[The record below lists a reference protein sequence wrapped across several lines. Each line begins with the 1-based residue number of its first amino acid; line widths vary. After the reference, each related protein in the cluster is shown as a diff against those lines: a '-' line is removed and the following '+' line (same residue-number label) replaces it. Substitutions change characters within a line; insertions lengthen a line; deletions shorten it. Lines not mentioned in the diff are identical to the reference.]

1 MAEQITHKK
10 GLKRLDKDKRLLLK
24 QYYQLDD
31 ATKQTAEQS
40 TPTSSSETKDAGEA
54 EGGAGDMAVE
64 VPEKLAESTLDQL
77 LQAHNLLLG
86 RETAANNSIKNTI
99 YDNYYDLVKVNQL
112 LREMGESTLET
123 RVGQLADNLR
133 RLRKDR

>member
-31 ATKQTAEQS
+31 AAKQTAEHS
-40 TPTSSSETKDAGEA
+40 TTTTDSEPRDVE
-54 EGGAGDMAVE
+54 EPEVGAGDMAVE
-64 VPEKLAESTLDQL
+64 VPESVADSTLDQL
-77 LQAHNLLLG
+77 LQAHNQLLG

-112 LREMGESTLET
+112 LREMGDSALEA
-123 RVGQLADNLR
+123 RVGQLAHNLR
-133 RLRKDR
+133 RLREDR